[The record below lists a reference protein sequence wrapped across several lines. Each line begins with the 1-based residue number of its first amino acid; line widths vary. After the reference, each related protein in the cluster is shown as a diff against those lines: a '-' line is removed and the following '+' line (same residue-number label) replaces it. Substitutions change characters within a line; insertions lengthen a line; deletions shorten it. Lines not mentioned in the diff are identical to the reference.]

1 MAHAGTFYHDS
12 RPFLERTRLK
22 AMTKYLPFKIVR
34 SNDPAISPEAV
45 AGMNRFARDVGLMG
59 EGVGYEQVVAT
70 QFRDAWAS

>member
-1 MAHAGTFYHDS
+1 
-12 RPFLERTRLK
+12 
-22 AMTKYLPFKIVR
+22 MTKYLPFKIVR